1 LQFGFFGIECR
12 FNNLPCRTG
21 LRREKP
27 LEIRKKL
34 FSVLKRGL
42 TGIAAW
48 SAQASDRARSIGLSK
63 PILRPTVRLKVK
75 IKKAKLRIRH
85 RRACK

>member
-1 LQFGFFGIECR
+1 MRLKTVKTC
-12 FNNLPCRTG
+12 
-21 LRREKP
+21 
-27 LEIRKKL
+27 
-34 FSVLKRGL
+34 FSALKMGL

-63 PILRPTVRLKVK
+63 PILRPTVKLKVK

-85 RRACK
+85 R